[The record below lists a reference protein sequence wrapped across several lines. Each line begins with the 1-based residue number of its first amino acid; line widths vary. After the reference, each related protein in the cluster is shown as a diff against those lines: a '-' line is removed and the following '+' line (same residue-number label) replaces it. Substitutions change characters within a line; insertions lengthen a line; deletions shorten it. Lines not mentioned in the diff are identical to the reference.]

1 MSAAVAGRV
10 LVSAG
15 RPFVA
20 SGVSVASHVDSCR
33 ALMSR
38 HALDFAIS
46 RASVDSCQPFPSRSG
61 ALVRPLLGMPL
72 A

>member
-10 LVSAG
+10 LVSVAG

-20 SGVSVASHVDSCR
+20 KGVSVASHCR
-33 ALMSR
+33 ALVPR
-38 HALDFAIS
+38 RALDFAIS